1 MFGSMNTY
9 TSMLD
14 KSLEAEKISV
24 SVIGENI
31 VVVDDDC
38 FYVSGTGPFGLALAS
53 RLSEA
58 GAELRLGTRDMNSVR
73 CEVPGA
79 VRLVSNKVRHKTV
92 STTLPADHDHSCVMI
107 LHCFG

>member
-31 VVVDDDC
+31 VVVDDDSSMC
-38 FYVSGTGPFGLALAS
+38 QVLDHLVWLWP
-53 RLSEA
+53 
-58 GAELRLGTRDMNSVR
+58 RD
-73 CEVPGA
+73 
-79 VRLVSNKVRHKTV
+79 
-92 STTLPADHDHSCVMI
+92 
-107 LHCFG
+107 